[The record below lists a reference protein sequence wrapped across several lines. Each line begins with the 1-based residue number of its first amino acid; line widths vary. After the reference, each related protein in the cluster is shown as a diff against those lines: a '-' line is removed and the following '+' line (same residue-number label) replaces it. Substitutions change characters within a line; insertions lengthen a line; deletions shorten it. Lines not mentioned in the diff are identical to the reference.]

1 MPGPIVVKATLVFQ
15 TQSFG
20 WSESFLWDGVNEQNL
35 NVHMQ
40 SLQIIA
46 QKRAAL
52 LGKNSFIKA
61 ERVSLETGPDGLPR
75 VGDSILQYIRYN
87 GASMPDSDEPDAAV
101 LVTMRNLVAA
111 KRRNMF
117 MRGIWDDI
125 DGQGGFYLPFVT
137 GWQSAFNSWAAAML
151 ARQAGWW
158 SYTKSAGFDV
168 STYVVAPTTG
178 YVTITVLGDAFG
190 DGPYGKI
197 RVRLAGVNVRSALN
211 GSWIGTPVSNS
222 QIILEK
228 PLALLPHTGGGTL
241 FTYTRA
247 LEVAAS
253 LDAQKIVTRRAGA
266 PLLQS
271 RGRRRASVRT

>member
-1 MPGPIVVKATLVFQ
+1 MPGPIIVKASLFFGTD
-15 TQSFG
+15 SFG
-20 WSESFLWDGVNEQNL
+20 WSESFLWDGINEQNL

-46 QKRAAL
+46 QKRAVL
-52 LGKNSFIKA
+52 LGAQSFIKA

-75 VGDSILQYIRYN
+75 VGDSILQYSRYN
-87 GASMPDSDEPDAAV
+87 GGAVSGSDEPDAAL

-117 MRGIWDDI
+117 LRGIWDDV
-125 DGQGGFYLPFVT
+125 DGNGGFYLPANA
-137 GWQSAFNSWAAAML
+137 GWQTAFNSWQAAML

-168 STYVVAPTTG
+168 DTYAVAPTTG

-197 RVRLAGVNVRSALN
+197 RVRLSGVNVKSALN
-211 GSWIGTPVSNS
+211 GQWVGTPVSNS

-228 PLALLPHTGGGTL
+228 PMALLPYTGGGTL

>member
-1 MPGPIVVKATLVFQ
+1 MPGPIVVKATLVFE
-15 TQSFG
+15 TNSFG
-20 WSESFLWDGVNEQNL
+20 WSESFLWDGVSEQNL

-52 LGKNSFIKA
+52 LGSNSFIKA

-87 GASMPDSDEPDAAV
+87 GAGAISTDEPDVAV

-117 MRGIWDDI
+117 LRGIWDDV
-125 DGQGGFYLPFVT
+125 DATGGFYLPSIS
-137 GWQSAFNSWAAAML
+137 GWQSAFNAWAAAML

-158 SYTKSAGFDV
+158 SYSKSAGFDV
-168 STYVVAPTTG
+168 DTYAVAPTTG
-178 YVTITVLGDAFG
+178 YVTLTVLGDAFG

-197 RVRLAGVNVRSALN
+197 RVRLAGVNVKSALN
-211 GSWIGTPVSNS
+211 GQWIGTPVSNS
-222 QIILEK
+222 QIVLEK
-228 PLALLPHTGGGTL
+228 PMALLPYTGGGTL

-253 LDAQKIVTRRAGA
+253 LDAQKIVIRRAGA

>member
-1 MPGPIVVKATLVFQ
+1 MPGPIIVKATLVFQ
-15 TQSFG
+15 TNSFG

-46 QKRAAL
+46 QKRSQL
-52 LGKNSFIKA
+52 LGSQSFVKA
-61 ERVSLETGPDGLPR
+61 ERVSLETDGAGLPR

-87 GASMPDSDEPDAAV
+87 GPGMGTSDEPDAAV

-117 MRGIWDDI
+117 LRGIWDDV
-125 DGQGGFYLPFVT
+125 DNQGGFYLPSIA
-137 GWQSAFNSWAAAML
+137 GWQSAFNSWSAAML

-158 SYTKSAGFDV
+158 SYTKSAPFDV
-168 STYVVAPTTG
+168 DTYAVNPTTG

-197 RVRLAGVNVRSALN
+197 RVRLAGVNVKSALN
-211 GSWIGTPVSNS
+211 GSWVGTPVSNS

-228 PLALLPHTGGGTL
+228 PIALLPYTGGGQL

-253 LDAQKIVTRRAGA
+253 IDAQKIVTRRAGA